1 MNGIVRNEQLKQERI
16 IKSLIFQW
24 NDLIHPKDKKRL
36 DKRIEHHVRC
46 LNKLKQQQQRLAA

>member
-1 MNGIVRNEQLKQERI
+1 MNGIDRNEQLKQERI

-46 LNKLKQQQQRLAA
+46 LNKLKQQQRLAA

>member
-1 MNGIVRNEQLKQERI
+1 MNGIVRDEQLKQERI

-24 NDLIHPKDKKRL
+24 NAVIHPRDKTRL

>member
-1 MNGIVRNEQLKQERI
+1 MNGIIRNEQFKQERI

-24 NDLIHPKDKKRL
+24 NDVIHPRDKKRL

-46 LNKLKQQQQRLAA
+46 LDKLKQQQRLAA